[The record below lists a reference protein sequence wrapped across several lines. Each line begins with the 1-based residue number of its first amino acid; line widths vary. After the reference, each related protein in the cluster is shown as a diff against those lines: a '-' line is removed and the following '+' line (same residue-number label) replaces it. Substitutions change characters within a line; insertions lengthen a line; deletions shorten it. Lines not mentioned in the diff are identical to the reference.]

1 VTAAS
6 SRGYR
11 EGTGGFATVTVFFRE
26 GTMKPL
32 GASIGRA
39 ADLGPL
45 LIRLGVGTVFAVH
58 GWQKLDA
65 DVSNFAGYL
74 ESLDV
79 PLPEVVAWLQTLA
92 EGVGG
97 ILLVLGLFTRLV
109 TLPLIATMVGAI
121 LLVKDDVGFVEPD
134 AMGAELD
141 VALLAGL
148 LGLLFLGPGRYSLDA
163 IMGMEATATP
173 VVLGRSELN
182 A

>member
-11 EGTGGFATVTVFFRE
+11 ETTGGFATVTVFFRE

-65 DVSNFAGYL
+65 GVSNFAAFL
-74 ESLDV
+74 ESLGV
-79 PLPEVVAWLQTLA
+79 PFPEAVAWLQTVA

-121 LLVKDDVGFVEPD
+121 LLVKVDVGFVEPD
-134 AMGAELD
+134 ATGAELD

-173 VVLGRSELN
+173 VVPGRSELN